1 MSASGKS
8 NPLAIS
14 GLVVLTLIWSYS
26 WIFMKQ
32 VTSYIGAFDFTA
44 LRCIFGALVLFI
56 VLLLRGRGMRP
67 TPFKYTLAIALLQ
80 TCGMVGL
87 AQWALV
93 SGGAGKVAILSY
105 TMPFWVVIFAALFL
119 GERLRR
125 GQYFAILIAAFGL
138 FLVLQPWQLDCRETP
153 IRPPSTRGFIVVNI
167 LADALCGAGDEC
179 GRFTGATT

>member
-1 MSASGKS
+1 
-8 NPLAIS
+8 
-14 GLVVLTLIWSYS
+14 
-26 WIFMKQ
+26 MKQ

-80 TCGMVGL
+80 TCGMVG
-87 AQWALV
+87 
-93 SGGAGKVAILSY
+93 GAVGAGQRRSGKVAILSY
-105 TMPFWVVIFAALFL
+105 TMPFWVVIFAAVFL

-138 FLVLQPWQLDCRETP
+138 FLVLQPWQLDFSSMKSAMLAILSGVSWGRARLLLNVCMPVIRAWIYCR
-153 IRPPSTRGFIVVNI
+153 
-167 LADALCGAGDEC
+167 
-179 GRFTGATT
+179 

>member
-1 MSASGKS
+1 MSAAGKS

-87 AQWALV
+87 AQWARIKKVPSPPPIISTCFAAAHGRDLLV
-93 SGGAGKVAILSY
+93 RALAGKPSSCCTKRSAAGGAAKRIGRRALS
-105 TMPFWVVIFAALFL
+105 
-119 GERLRR
+119 RLRDER
-125 GQYFAILIAAFGL
+125 YGNGQLARAAQIL
-138 FLVLQPWQLDCRETP
+138 PP
-153 IRPPSTRGFIVVNI
+153 RPFITWSRNAPDTV
-167 LADALCGAGDEC
+167 
-179 GRFTGATT
+179 

>member
-1 MSASGKS
+1 MSAAGKS

-32 VTSYIGAFDFTA
+32 FTSYIGAFDFTA
-44 LRCIFGALVLFI
+44 LRCIFGDLVLFI

-93 SGGAGKVAILSY
+93 SGGAVTLHFRRSRFIHR
-105 TMPFWVVIFAALFL
+105 PFITWSRNAPDTV
-119 GERLRR
+119 
-125 GQYFAILIAAFGL
+125 
-138 FLVLQPWQLDCRETP
+138 
-153 IRPPSTRGFIVVNI
+153 
-167 LADALCGAGDEC
+167 
-179 GRFTGATT
+179 

>member
-1 MSASGKS
+1 MSAAGKS

-125 GQYFAILIAAFGL
+125 GQYVAILIAVFRLIFGVAAVATRFL
-138 FLVLQPWQLDCRETP
+138 FDEKCH
-153 IRPPSTRGFIVVNI
+153 
-167 LADALCGAGDEC
+167 AGNPLRC
-179 GRFTGATT
+179 

>member
-1 MSASGKS
+1 MSAAGKS

-105 TMPFWVVIFAALFL
+105 TMPFWVVIFAAVFL

-138 FLVLQPWQLDCRETP
+138 FLVLQPWQLDF
-153 IRPPSTRGFIVVNI
+153 SSMKSAMLAI
-167 LADALCGAGDEC
+167 LSGVSWGGERDCC
-179 GRFTGATT
+179 

>member
-1 MSASGKS
+1 MSAAGKS

-67 TPFKYTLAIALLQ
+67 TPFNYTLAIALLQ

-105 TMPFWVVIFAALFL
+105 TMPVSYTHLDVYKRQGWNCSPVSRARFRHVPALSLCWQVWWTAA
-119 GERLRR
+119 
-125 GQYFAILIAAFGL
+125 AA
-138 FLVLQPWQLDCRETP
+138 C
-153 IRPPSTRGFIVVNI
+153 
-167 LADALCGAGDEC
+167 
-179 GRFTGATT
+179 

>member
-1 MSASGKS
+1 
-8 NPLAIS
+8 
-14 GLVVLTLIWSYS
+14 
-26 WIFMKQ
+26 MKQ

-138 FLVLQPWQLDCRETP
+138 FWCC
-153 IRPPSTRGFIVVNI
+153 SRGNSIS
-167 LADALCGAGDEC
+167 L
-179 GRFTGATT
+179 R

>member
-1 MSASGKS
+1 MSAAGKS

-67 TPFKYTLAIALLQ
+67 TPFKYTLAIACYKPAGWLVWRSGVGQ
-80 TCGMVGL
+80 RRCGEGGDPELYHAVLGGDFRRV
-87 AQWALV
+87 V
-93 SGGAGKVAILSY
+93 S
-105 TMPFWVVIFAALFL
+105 
-119 GERLRR
+119 R
-125 GQYFAILIAAFGL
+125 
-138 FLVLQPWQLDCRETP
+138 
-153 IRPPSTRGFIVVNI
+153 
-167 LADALCGAGDEC
+167 
-179 GRFTGATT
+179 